1 MFFFSGLLV
10 TSCATINT
18 LEKKFWWRQI
28 CSLLLCNAK
37 LLIKITSLEIGAK
50 LKKKYHT
57 VPLFASPCLVRLS
70 DNPMD
75 INVNEADV

>member
-37 LLIKITSLEIGAK
+37 LLIKITSLEIGVLVQLYLHCIQTKVGIAK
-50 LKKKYHT
+50 CMTKQPVHDST
-57 VPLFASPCLVRLS
+57 V
-70 DNPMD
+70 
-75 INVNEADV
+75 